1 MNKEDIDR
9 AFRQLLGLPPQKVD
23 LAAGPMAKTEEVKA
37 QWFLCVPD
45 GSGGVQRYDTPNL
58 TQVEQTAR
66 QWLASGWPV
75 WVEDDQGRHLHLAEK
90 PRELN

>member
-1 MNKEDIDR
+1 MSKDPIT
-9 AFRQLLGLPPQKVD
+9 ALFSALLSPAPQK
-23 LAAGPMAKTEEVKA
+23 AEEVETT
-37 QWFLCVPD
+37 WFLCVPD

-58 TQVEQTAR
+58 QQVEVAAR
-66 QWLASGWPV
+66 EWLASGWPV